1 MPDSDSEEEPT
12 IASDVV
18 VTKYKMVGDMVNDV
32 LKQVMVKCVAGA
44 EVVSICDFGDK
55 TLEEMTGGVYKKDKE
70 MKKGIAFPTCIS
82 VNNCVCH
89 FSPLRSDKKVELKD
103 GDVVKIDLGAHVDGF
118 IGVVAHTLIV
128 GASSDNKV
136 KGRNADLLRAAH
148 TMAEAALR
156 KVKPDTQNN
165 EVTEMIQKAAE
176 SFGCKPVSGMLSH
189 QLKRNIINGEK
200 SIIQNPTEEQL
211 REHSK
216 CTFEV
221 HEVYAIDVL
230 VSTGEGKAKER
241 ENRVTVYKRTDETYQ
256 LKMRTSRTFFSE
268 LTKRFTTMPFSLRS
282 FEDEGKA
289 RMGIVECLNHN
300 LVEPYPVLYEKD
312 GEFVAQ
318 FKFTV
323 LLMPNGPLKI
333 TGLPVD
339 LSLYP
344 SDKSVEDKELKELL
358 NSSVS
363 RKAQKKKKKKA
374 AKQAEA
380 AEDEEAPTLVEEKK
394 PTLVEEEKK

>member
-12 IASDVV
+12 IAEDIV

-32 LKQVMVKCVAGA
+32 LKQVMAKCVAGA
-44 EVVSICDFGDK
+44 EIVSICDLGDK
-55 TLEEMTGGVYKKDKE
+55 ILEEKTSQVYKKDKE

-89 FSPLRSDKKVELKD
+89 FSPIRSESKAELKE

-118 IGVVAHTLIV
+118 IAVVAHTMIV
-128 GASSDNKV
+128 GATSDNKV
-136 KGRNADLLRAAH
+136 KGRKADLLRAAH

-165 EVTEMIQKAAE
+165 EVTEVIQKAAE
-176 SFGCKPVSGMLSH
+176 AFDCKPVSGMLSH
-189 QLKRNIINGEK
+189 QLKRNVINGEK
-200 SIIQNPTEEQL
+200 SIIQNPTEEQM
-211 REHSK
+211 REHNQCK
-216 CTFEV
+216 IEV

-241 ENRVTVYKRTDETYQ
+241 EDRVTVYKRTEETYQ

-268 LTKRFTTMPFSLRS
+268 LTKRFTTMPFSLRA

-289 RMGIVECLNHN
+289 RMGIVECMNHN

-333 TGLPVD
+333 TGIPVD

-344 SDKSVEDKELKELL
+344 SDKTIEDKELKELL
-358 NSSVS
+358 NTSVS

-380 AEDEEAPTLVEEKK
+380 AEEEDAPALVAEK
-394 PTLVEEEKK
+394 